1 VTELY
6 RFKNKYRSRD
16 ILIMGGGG
24 GSSSPSY
31 EAEYR
36 WYASPPRPY
45 EGQNEINSAADGL
58 NNQSD
63 FIINGRIRPNESS
76 LRYYQNLNVYYMDL
90 KDRVDAQTDWFLDKY
105 PDAVIERI
113 VSIEKVFER
122 INEYI
127 QQESSG
133 VRQKTFED
141 IQTSYTNAQLLASKI
156 QAYIERVDYY
166 RRKMQIKRQ
175 IESALQSR
183 INTYLNGMTTT
194 ILQSTIDNLDN
205 LEDYISTNGKIY
217 IGVPPA
223 LS

>member
-1 VTELY
+1 
-6 RFKNKYRSRD
+6 
-16 ILIMGGGG
+16 MGNSG

-58 NNQSD
+58 NNQSNYL
-63 FIINGRIRPNESS
+63 INGRIRPNESS

>member
-1 VTELY
+1 
-6 RFKNKYRSRD
+6 
-16 ILIMGGGG
+16 MGGGG

-133 VRQKTFED
+133 VRQKTYED

-156 QAYIERVDYY
+156 QAYIERVAYY
-166 RRKMQIKRQ
+166 RRKMQIKRE